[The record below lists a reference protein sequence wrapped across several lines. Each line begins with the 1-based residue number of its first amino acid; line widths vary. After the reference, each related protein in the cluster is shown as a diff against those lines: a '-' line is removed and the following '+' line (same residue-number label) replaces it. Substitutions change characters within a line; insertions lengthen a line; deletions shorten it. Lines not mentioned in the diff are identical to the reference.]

1 MFLCKAEELGWKG
14 MGKMIGIEIYKVFK
28 RRLTWGILLG
38 IFILVGASELY
49 LNSYYF
55 YGGHYRELQEEM
67 ALHEK
72 YRGELTD
79 GRLENFLKE
88 RWGAFQRKYPE
99 EAYNY
104 MDAYYDGEG
113 NELSLDGGGVSV
125 DSVFSGIHFPIEF
138 GYFEGWALFLDQLP
152 RYVKYLPIFIAVA
165 FSALFAYERECGMQE
180 TLFCAKKGRRECV
193 RAKVAGAFLVTN
205 ALCGA
210 VVLLPSMIAFLLY
223 KGNGLGTSI
232 QMTPWLRDSQLEM
245 DYGTL
250 YLHTVFLS
258 FLAVNVVLLIAL
270 TAAFLARSP
279 MTALC
284 VTLGVLYLFRPDL
297 VSGYMPIDGLK
308 KLTALT
314 PVNVVDTLNLAKQM
328 PITVRGV
335 KLQWITVAEVMYSGL
350 LVGGGIFLYQIQKGG
365 QKYVA

>member
-1 MFLCKAEELGWKG
+1 MRSMVRNELNKL
-14 MGKMIGIEIYKVFK
+14 FK
-28 RRLTWGILLG
+28 RKLVWEILLG

-49 LNSYYF
+49 LNSYYL
-55 YGGHYRELQEEM
+55 YGGHYGELQEEM

-79 GRLENFLKE
+79 GRLENFLQE
-88 RWGAFQRKYPE
+88 RWGAFQQKYPE
-99 EAYNY
+99 ETYNY
-104 MDAYYDGEG
+104 MDAFYDGDG
-113 NELSLDGGGVSV
+113 NELSLEGGGISV
-125 DSVFSGIHFPIEF
+125 DSVFSDVHFPIEF

-165 FSALFAYERECGMQE
+165 FSALFAYERECGME
-180 TLFCAKKGRRECV
+180 EMLLCAKRGRRDCV

-210 VVLLPSMIAFLLY
+210 IVILPSMIAFLLY

-250 YLHTVFLS
+250 YVHTIFLS

-270 TAAFLARSP
+270 IAAFLAKSP
-279 MTALC
+279 LTAMC

-297 VSGYMPIDGLK
+297 VAGYFPIDGLK
-308 KLTALT
+308 KLTVLT
-314 PVNVVDTLNLAKQM
+314 PINVVDTMNLAKQA
-328 PITVRGV
+328 PVTVGGGKV
-335 KLQWITVAEVMYSGL
+335 QWLAVAEVLYSGL
-350 LVGGGIFLYQIQKGG
+350 LVLGGLFFFRIQGK
-365 QKYVA
+365 KKE